1 MSASAPAPAATGAL
15 EALFR
20 QSHGSVTLHPANVQA
35 KLCAVFAGQGV
46 TASEIRLTWPSASAS
61 VEEVEEVQRSWEKVK
76 VRQVSCVPGNPFECM
91 YTLTK
96 LSRVS

>member
-20 QSHGSVTLHPANVQA
+20 QSHGSVTLHPTGVQA
-35 KLCAVFAGQGV
+35 KLVTLFAGQGV

-61 VEEVEEVQRSWEKVK
+61 VEEVEEFKDAITAAPCEGCRLLRSVA
-76 VRQVSCVPGNPFECM
+76 C
-91 YTLTK
+91 
-96 LSRVS
+96 